1 MRTKTKRAGLL
12 DTRDELVKQ
21 GGSGPHYTV
30 ALCEVLTNGRT
41 VTVRHATTIRTRAEG
56 GSASQHARSSTSV
69 ETYDVRDR
77 VRVLS

>member
-12 DTRDELVKQ
+12 DTRDELVK
-21 GGSGPHYTV
+21 GDGAHTV

-41 VTVRHATTIRTRAEG
+41 ITVRHANTIRTRAEG
-56 GSASQHARSSTSV
+56 GTASQHARSSATV
-69 ETYDVRDR
+69 ETFDVRDR